1 MSNIAIKIENL
12 GKRYRYGEVISLSD
26 SLRTDIMDWGKGLLR
41 LREKKNPTSAS
52 HHESFHQVQ
61 AHRLDADSN
70 YFWALRDINLEIKQ
84 GEIVGIIGRN
94 GAGKST
100 LLKILSRISPP
111 TTGTITYHGR
121 VASLLEVGTGFHRE
135 LTGRENIFLNGSI
148 LGMRHA
154 EISKSFDEIVAFAE
168 VEKFIDTPVKFYSS
182 GMYVR
187 LAFAVAAHLQP
198 EILIVDEVLAVGDF
212 SFQRKCLGKMGEVA
226 RTGITVLFVSH
237 NMSAIENL
245 CNKSA
250 VLSEGRLAFWGDT
263 ASAVSHY
270 VNSTAQDAQAD
281 TDLTSHL
288 GRTSNSKT
296 ILRRLRLLR
305 PNGTP
310 CASVRLGEEL
320 VLEFT
325 LNSPESI
332 RNASLEIGF
341 NTGFGLRVLTHTTR
355 FSGQAVDLEARKLA
369 VIRCLI
375 PEFLLSPGQYRLK
388 LVLDRSSGESY
399 DVINDAATLTV
410 EAADFYGGGLLPSAS
425 QGLVVGKVHWVFP
438 QDPVTSSGIEMI
450 TPQDAPPSFQKQDSH
465 SAAPLVSIII
475 PTKNRCQ
482 LLQRTLASVRS
493 QTYPHWEAIVVDDDS
508 EDDTI
513 RQMELLSREES
524 RIRFLRRH
532 EEPSGTNACRNLG
545 LKIANGEYVIFL
557 DSDDCLAPFCLKQRV
572 DAMQHHPKLDF
583 GVFPSY
589 VFHEQPSDTPFL
601 WNIDTEEDN
610 IDRLL
615 SLDVPWNITSP
626 IWRRPA
632 LKIVGPC
639 DVGLACG
646 QDWIFHIRALTKR
659 LSYQKF
665 PGPDFFYRLPTPYS
679 GSIGSNFNT
688 PNYLRVQESLL
699 PIAHEMLLNAGM
711 FNETRKRLLAGL
723 YFGLAM
729 RWQCECESTSE
740 ALRVWRACRNS
751 GLVGFKDHREG
762 WLFLHAK
769 DHYGLWRLR
778 DYTGERFR
786 AKYAAFRGSATIY
799 KTPLTGKSK
808 EHAFGS

>member
-1 MSNIAIKIENL
+1 MNETAIKIENL
-12 GKRYRYGEVISLSD
+12 GKRYRYGEVAPLGD

-41 LREKKNPTSAS
+41 LRGKKNPASAP
-52 HHESFHQVQ
+52 HHETFRQVQ
-61 AHRLDADSN
+61 AQRLDADPN
-70 YFWALRDINLEIKQ
+70 YFWALRDVNLEIKQ

-100 LLKILSRISPP
+100 LLKILSRITPP

-148 LGMRHA
+148 LGMKHA
-154 EISKSFDEIVAFAE
+154 EISKQFDEIVAFAE

-245 CNKSA
+245 CGKSA
-250 VLSEGRLAFWGDT
+250 VLSEGRLVFWGDT
-263 ASAVSHY
+263 TAAVSHY
-270 VNSTAQDAQAD
+270 VNSTAQDALAD
-281 TDLTSHL
+281 TDLTSHS
-288 GRTSNSKT
+288 GRTSSSKT
-296 ILRRLRLLR
+296 IFHRLRLLQ
-305 PNGTP
+305 PDGTP
-310 CASVRLGEEL
+310 RASVRLGQEL

-325 LNSPESI
+325 LNSPEPI
-332 RNASLEIGF
+332 RNASLEIGI
-341 NTGFGLRVLTHTTR
+341 NTSFGLRVLTHTTR
-355 FSGQAVDLEARKLA
+355 FSGQVVDLDAGKPV
-369 VIRCLI
+369 VIRCSV

-410 EAADFYGGGLLPSAS
+410 EAADFYGGGLLPSAA
-425 QGLVVGKVHWVFP
+425 QGLVVSKVHWSFP
-438 QDPVTSSGIEMI
+438 KDPITRPVI
-450 TPQDAPPSFQKQDSH
+450 TPQDMPRPTRNQDLDDATS
-465 SAAPLVSIII
+465 LVSIII

-482 LLQRTLASVRS
+482 LLQRTLASVRL

-508 EDDTI
+508 SDDTI
-513 RQMELLSREES
+513 GQMESLSREES
-524 RIRFLRRH
+524 RIRFFRRN
-532 EEPSGTNACRNLG
+532 EEPGGTNACRNLG
-545 LKIANGEYVIFL
+545 LKIASGEYVIFL
-557 DSDDCLAPFCLKQRV
+557 DSDDCLAPFCLEQRV
-572 DAMQHHPKLDF
+572 NTMQHHPNLDF

-589 VFHEQPSDTPFL
+589 VFREQPTDTPFL
-601 WNIDTEEDN
+601 WNADTAEDD

-632 LKIVGPC
+632 LKVLGPC

-659 LSYQKF
+659 LSYKKF
-665 PGPDFFYRLPTPYS
+665 PGPDFFYRLPTPHS

-699 PIAHEMLLNAGM
+699 PMTRKMLINAGM

-729 RWQCECESTSE
+729 RWQCECGSTTE
-740 ALRVWRACRNS
+740 ALRVWRACRDS
-751 GLVGFKDHREG
+751 GLVGFKDYREG
-762 WLFLHAK
+762 WLFLRAK
-769 DHYGLWRLR
+769 DHYGIWRLR
-778 DYTGERFR
+778 DHAGERFR
-786 AKYAAFRGSATIY
+786 TKYAAFRGSATIY
-799 KTPLTGKSK
+799 KTPLTGELKG
-808 EHAFGS
+808 HASGS